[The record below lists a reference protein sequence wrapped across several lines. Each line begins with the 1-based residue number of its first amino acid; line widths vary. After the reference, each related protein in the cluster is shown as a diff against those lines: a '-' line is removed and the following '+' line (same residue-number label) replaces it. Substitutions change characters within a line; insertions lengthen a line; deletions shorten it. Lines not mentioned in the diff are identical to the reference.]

1 MNPEEKKNHRG
12 GARLQKP
19 EKPQREKK
27 PKPQR
32 TRQQKVL
39 RVLYIVLTVIAAL
52 IVAGFVIFHFMSAPP
67 EVSGPTP
74 TPQHTTVI
82 DENGN
87 EVEVEIPGLS
97 ADRKDQFYTFL
108 LVGRDTGGGGNT
120 DTIMVVSYDVKN
132 QARDVKLYFALY
144 ADTREAW
151 LSQYRAFIA
160 MLKQGDGGWL
170 DINFPDLEMTLRTF
184 YKEAS
189 DYEPLTY
196 LWKVGK
202 QASRFY
208 VTFREPVPAI

>member
-1 MNPEEKKNHRG
+1 MSMNAILGGKVIINGVDIWIDYGVFLVEKKRG
-12 GARLQKP
+12 DRNNLKAIMAPAKTKTHVAVDIREEDG
-19 EKPQREKK
+19 EKYSA
-27 PKPQR
+27 
-32 TRQQKVL
+32 VL
-39 RVLYIVLTVIAAL
+39 
-52 IVAGFVIFHFMSAPP
+52 
-67 EVSGPTP
+67 E
-74 TPQHTTVI
+74 
-82 DENGN
+82 
-87 EVEVEIPGLS
+87 
-97 ADRKDQFYTFL
+97 
-108 LVGRDTGGGGNT
+108 
-120 DTIMVVSYDVKN
+120 VKN